1 MYNLK
6 NDQSFVIKEV
16 DIRDLQWLYEIKRIT
31 LWRQKNNF
39 VVKKPM
45 KKFQVFLL
53 FLIKTI
59 HNTLQKIRKRVEISS
74 NILDYFNAE
83 NPKFGRFYLLPK
95 IHKRC
100 MISQKEQ

>member
-16 DIRDLQWLYEIKRIT
+16 DIRALQWLYEIKRIT
-31 LWRQKNNF
+31 LWRQNNNF

-53 FLIKTI
+53 FSLKLFI
-59 HNTLQKIRKRVEISS
+59 
-74 NILDYFNAE
+74 ILSK
-83 NPKFGRFYLLPK
+83 KFEKEEKYLV
-95 IHKRC
+95 IF
-100 MISQKEQ
+100 